1 MSLNWNNAKYGILR
15 FLLLLVALIKAI
27 NRLVVAVLL
36 LLRSELVQGHLAYE
50 PANKC
55 LWF

>member
-15 FLLLLVALIKAI
+15 FLLLVVALIKAI

-36 LLRSELVQGHLAYE
+36 LLRSELVQGYLAYE
-50 PANKC
+50 PANKR